1 MRLTRKLRAFVAAA
15 PILGA
20 PVLVALGAPAVLQAQ
35 ATKGGDVIRIVLT
48 GDSIVNR
55 RLSVYNDPP
64 STGLFKTIQHAD
76 AAFTNFETL
85 VHDYAYPAAAV
96 SGGAYMSSPSWIPG
110 ELKWAGFN
118 LVSTANNHAYDFGEQ
133 GLLSTLRALDEA
145 GLAHAGS
152 GANLALARAP
162 AYVDTSKGRVAL
174 VAVASTFTPGS
185 LAGEQRPDLIGR
197 PGVNPLRF
205 TTTYTVD
212 QDLFQALLKV
222 SAIIGSGGN
231 GGGESEGAGGSAR
244 GNGPR
249 TSVRIGGLMFQ
260 AGDTPGAHTQLN
272 KADLDALVA
281 SVSNAHRQ
289 SDWVIVSSHTHES
302 GHSQQSPPDFLVEA
316 AHAAIDAGG
325 DIFVAQGPHILRG
338 IEIYKGKPVFYSL
351 GNFIFE
357 NETMLFQPAESYDE
371 LKLPDSATIADF
383 FDARSRNDTRGF
395 PVNKDMWESAIAEV
409 TFHPDHTLDKITL
422 IPISLGYK
430 EPRSQRGRPR
440 LATPEQA
447 KEVADQLT
455 RLSAAYGTT
464 IVWNNGEGVISGNK
478 QSQ

>member
-1 MRLTRKLRAFVAAA
+1 MRPL
-15 PILGA
+15 PIL
-20 PVLVALGAPAVLQAQ
+20 LVRKAALSLLAALVIPAAVKAQ
-35 ATKGGDVIRIVLT
+35 SGSSDDEIRLVLT

-55 RLSVYNDPP
+55 KISVYTDPL
-64 STGLFKTIQHAD
+64 STDLFKTIQHAD
-76 AAFTNFETL
+76 VAFTNFETL

-96 SGGAYMSSPSWIPG
+96 SGGAYQSSPSWIPA

-133 GLLSTLRALDEA
+133 GLLSTLGALDEA
-145 GLAHAGS
+145 DVAHAGS

-162 AYVDTSKGRVAL
+162 AYLDTGKGRVAL

-212 QDLFQALLKV
+212 QDLFQSLLKV
-222 SAIIGSGGN
+222 SAIAGRGA
-231 GGGESEGAGGSAR
+231 GGESEGGGER
-244 GNGPR
+244 PHGDGPR
-249 TSVRIGGLMFQ
+249 TSVRIGGLEFQ
-260 AGDTPGAHTQLN
+260 VGDTPGVHTQLN
-272 KADLDALVA
+272 KSDLDALVA

-302 GHSQQSPPDFLVEA
+302 GQGQQNPPDFLIQA
-316 AHAAIDAGG
+316 AHAAIDAGA
-325 DIFVAQGPHILRG
+325 DIFVSHGPHILRG
-338 IEIYKGKPVFYSL
+338 IEIYKGKPIFYSL

-371 LKLPDSATIADF
+371 LGLPDTATVADF
-383 FDARSRNDTRGF
+383 FDARSGNDTRGF
-395 PVNKDMWESAIAEV
+395 PVNKNVWESAIAEV
-409 TFHPDHTLDKITL
+409 TFHSDHTLDKITL
-422 IPISLGYK
+422 IPIALGYK

-447 KEVADQLT
+447 KAIVDELT
-455 RLSAAYGTT
+455 SLSAPYGTT
-464 IVWNNGEGVISGNK
+464 VNWSNGEGVISGEPQK
-478 QSQ
+478 Q

>member
-1 MRLTRKLRAFVAAA
+1 MRTIPNLLVQLAAFLLPGAVFISAAA
-15 PILGA
+15 RA
-20 PVLVALGAPAVLQAQ
+20 QSAVSN
-35 ATKGGDVIRIVLT
+35 DEIHIVLT

-55 RLSVYNDPP
+55 KLSVYTDP
-64 STGLFKTIQHAD
+64 SSVDLFKIIQHAD

-85 VHDYAYPAAAV
+85 VHNYAYPAASV

-118 LVSTANNHAYDFGEQ
+118 LISTANNHAYDFGEQ

-152 GANLALARAP
+152 ATNLALARAP
-162 AYVDTSKGRVAL
+162 AYVDTGKGRVAL

-185 LAGEQRPDLIGR
+185 LAGEQRPDLMGR
-197 PGVNPLRF
+197 PGINPLRF
-205 TTTYTVD
+205 TTTYIVD
-212 QDLFQALLKV
+212 QDTFQSVLKV
-222 SAIIGSGGN
+222 SAIAGRG
-231 GGGESEGAGGSAR
+231 GGGEFEGGGGGGGPR

-249 TSVRIGGLMFQ
+249 TSARIGGLEFQ

-272 KADLDALVA
+272 KGDLDALVA
-281 SVSNAHRQ
+281 SVSNARRQ

-302 GHSQQSPPDFLVEA
+302 GHGQQNPPDFLVEA
-316 AHAAIDAGG
+316 AHAAIDAGA
-325 DIFVAQGPHILRG
+325 DIFVSHGPHILRG
-338 IEIYKGKPVFYSL
+338 VEVYKGKPIFYSL

-383 FDARSRNDTRGF
+383 FDTRSGNDTRGF
-395 PVNKDMWESAIAEV
+395 PVNKNVWESAIAEV
-409 TFHPDHTLDKITL
+409 TFHSDHTLDKITL
-422 IPISLGYK
+422 IPIGLGYK

-455 RLSAAYGTT
+455 RLSAACGTT
-464 IVWNNGEGVISGNK
+464 IIWNNGKGVISGEK